1 MATNDV
7 TGRTPQPSGMAVGIT
22 VTAGDHSQDDQTRI
36 GVRAGRSGRRI
47 VGRVIAVA
55 AALAVFAVTAAGC
68 SSTST
73 STSTSSASSSSST
86 GSTPSGSASSAKA
99 GSSTATS
106 YPAGKEQV
114 CQARD
119 QLKTSITAL
128 TNPSLLLGGTS
139 AIKSAVDQVQTDL
152 TALGTAAKDDYKPQV
167 SAMQTSMQSLETAVG
182 DLGNGDVTK
191 NLQTVGTD
199 IAAVGTAAADLFTQ
213 LKATCGS

>member
-1 MATNDV
+1 ML
-7 TGRTPQPSGMAVGIT
+7 
-22 VTAGDHSQDDQTRI
+22 DHSQDDQTRI
-36 GVRAGRSGRRI
+36 GVHAGRSGRRI

-73 STSTSSASSSSST
+73 STSTSTSSSSSST

-167 SAMQTSMQSLETAVG
+167 SAMQTSMQSLETAMG

>member
-68 SSTST
+68 SST

>member
-36 GVRAGRSGRRI
+36 GLRVGRSGRRI

-68 SSTST
+68 S

>member
-1 MATNDV
+1 ML
-7 TGRTPQPSGMAVGIT
+7 
-22 VTAGDHSQDDQTRI
+22 DHSQDDQTRI
-36 GVRAGRSGRRI
+36 GVRVGRSGRRI

-68 SSTST
+68 S